1 MHRTCDLGKFILRRK
16 EGRREGG
23 KEGRKEKGRKWPI
36 FAGTVTCQEN

>member
-23 KEGRKEKGRKWPI
+23 REKGWKWPI
-36 FAGTVTCQEN
+36 FTGTVICQEN